1 MLLITGDTHGMRDRM
16 EVLLDYLSGC
26 PQSEETY
33 LLICGDF
40 GYLFRNSQ
48 EEQAYLDQLDEE
60 LAARRAVI
68 AFCDG
73 NHENFDALDSLPVSQ
88 WQGGQV
94 HLLRSRILHLMRG
107 QCFTLEGKTFFV
119 LGGGASLDK
128 AWRVAAELAI
138 GEKTWWPQEMPS
150 NEDYR
155 TASDTLSAH
164 RFTFDYIITHTAP
177 QSMIYRMGFSPSPKE
192 QELTGYLDWVRTEA
206 SYKHWYFGHFHLDE
220 EVDEK
225 HTCLLNEIRRLE

>member
-16 EVLLDYLSGC
+16 EVLLDYLASC
-26 PQSEETY
+26 PQSEEKY

-94 HLLRSRILHLMRG
+94 HLLRPRIVHLMRG

-138 GEKTWWPQEMPS
+138 GEKSWWSQELPS
-150 NEDYR
+150 NEDYHA
-155 TASDTLSAH
+155 ASDTLSAH
-164 RFTFDYIITHTAP
+164 RFTFDYVITHTAP
-177 QSMIYRMGFSPSPKE
+177 QSMIYRMGFFPSPKE

-225 HTCLLNEIRRLE
+225 HTCLLNEIHRLE